1 MNYMCRLLYM
11 LHMARQGRYLTFLM
25 LEQGIVMKGFSLSV
39 DLIWFVWKKSPHVKH
54 SLQFVILEGCLSW
67 SYSRKRT
74 IWVGIV
80 GTGFWMS
87 FLDWRDVS
95 LQCPLSNFLG
105 RRGGPVKGRE
115 TLGKSLG
122 CHARVN
128 NQNGGRRRT
137 VHLPVC
143 PKQNFSRFWV
153 LWR

>member
-1 MNYMCRLLYM
+1 MCRLLYM
-11 LHMARQGRYLTFLM
+11 LHMARQGRYPTFLM

-54 SLQFVILEGCLSW
+54 SLQFVILESCLSW

-87 FLDWRDVS
+87 FLAEEMSACNALWVTS
-95 LQCPLSNFLG
+95 WG
-105 RRGGPVKGRE
+105 GGGGPVKGRE
-115 TLGKSLG
+115 ALGKRFD